1 MNVETDEVPLISD
14 MKRPQVISPAAFF
27 VRLDLNYD
35 IIIQIRLRP
44 LPP

>member
-27 VRLDLNYD
+27 VRLSTEIHNYSD
-35 IIIQIRLRP
+35 IKGRTN
-44 LPP
+44 